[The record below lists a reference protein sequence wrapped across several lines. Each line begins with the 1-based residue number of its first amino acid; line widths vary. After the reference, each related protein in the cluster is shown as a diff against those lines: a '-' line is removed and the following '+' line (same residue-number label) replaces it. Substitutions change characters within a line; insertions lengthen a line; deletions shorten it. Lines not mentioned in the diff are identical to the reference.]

1 MPLSE
6 KAKKLGQEPAFP
18 YAIREDS
25 EAWSGGMTKREHFTA
40 EAMKGLIASVPTM
53 SRMDAKEDSDSKF
66 IPGSTARYAI
76 QHADALLEAL
86 AKEGE

>member
-1 MPLSE
+1 MPLSP
-6 KAKKLGQEPAFP
+6 KAKELGEKPVSLIYNDGYCEP
-18 YAIREDS
+18 YNGITLRQ
-25 EAWSGGMTKREHFTA
+25 HFA
-40 EAMKGLIASVPTM
+40 AMAMQGLIASVPTM

-86 AKEGE
+86 AKEEG